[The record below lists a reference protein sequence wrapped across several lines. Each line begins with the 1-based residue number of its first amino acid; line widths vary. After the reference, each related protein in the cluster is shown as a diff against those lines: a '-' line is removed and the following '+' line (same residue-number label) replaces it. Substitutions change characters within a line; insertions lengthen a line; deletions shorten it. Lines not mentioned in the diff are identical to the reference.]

1 MKTTKYLN
9 HDCVSLKNESLE
21 LLITQ
26 SVGPRIISLRFQ
38 GGENLFAE
46 LPDLVFDSFEDEIY
60 YIYGGHRLWHAPEA
74 MPRTYYADNQPVDIS
89 STQDGLL
96 IRQPVEIQTGIE
108 KSIQISLVEN
118 KPQVILHHTLINRGV
133 WPIQCAPWAIT
144 QLKKGGVAI
153 LPQSIEQTGFLPNRS
168 IAVWPYTDINSPHI
182 QWGNRYILIPTKMKS
197 PFKIGFPNPHGWL
210 AYWNEGTLFVKRSAY
225 HPQAEYYDFG
235 SSSECYSN
243 GNFLEL
249 ETLAPI
255 STLDPDHSV
264 THIETWEIY
273 GEVNFPENEDAAQ
286 AIIEE
291 LELE

>member
-9 HDCVSLKNESLE
+9 HNCVSLKNESLD

-46 LPDLVFDSFEDEIY
+46 LPDLVFDSFEDETY
-60 YIYGGHRLWHAPEA
+60 HIYGGHRLWHAPEA
-74 MPRTYYADNQPVDIS
+74 MPRTYYPDNQPVDIS

-96 IRQPVEIQTGIE
+96 ISQPVQIHTGME
-108 KSIQISLVEN
+108 KSIQISLVDD
-118 KPQVILHHTLINRGV
+118 KPQVILHHSLINRGV

-153 LPQSIEQTGFLPNRS
+153 LPQSNEQTGFLPNRS

-197 PFKIGFPNPHGWL
+197 PLKIGFPNPRGWL
-210 AYWNEGTLFVKRSAY
+210 AYWNAGTLFVKRAAY
-225 HPQAEYYDFG
+225 HKKAEYYDFG
-235 SSSECYSN
+235 SSSECYSD

-255 STLDPDHSV
+255 TTLEPDESV
-264 THIETWEIY
+264 THIETWEVY
-273 GEVNFPENEDAAQ
+273 GEVDFPENEEAAV
-286 AIIEE
+286 AIVKE
-291 LELE
+291 LDLE